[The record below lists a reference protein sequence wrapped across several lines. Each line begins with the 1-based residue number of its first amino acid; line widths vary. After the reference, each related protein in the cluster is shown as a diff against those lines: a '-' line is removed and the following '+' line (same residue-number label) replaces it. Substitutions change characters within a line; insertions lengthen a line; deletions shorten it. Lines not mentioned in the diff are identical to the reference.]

1 MGKEPSGVPQGTK
14 LDPGLFLQ
22 HFQHAEIVD
31 DTTVSETIPKGQQ
44 RKAQDL
50 VDLIHDRSKT
60 NLFEVNCDKTKELT
74 ISFSRQ
80 RPLFPRACIDRN
92 SIETVQCKK
101 LLGVMLNVN
110 LTYNDHI
117 EEIAT

>member
-1 MGKEPSGVPQGTK
+1 M
-14 LDPGLFLQ
+14 DPGLFLQ

-44 RKAQDL
+44 SKAQDL

-60 NLFEVNCDKTKELT
+60 NLFEVNCDKTKKLT

-80 RPLFPRACIDRN
+80 CPLFPRAGHVLTEI
-92 SIETVQCKK
+92 
-101 LLGVMLNVN
+101 LLSQFSAQSYLELCSML
-110 LTYNDHI
+110 T
-117 EEIAT
+117 

>member
-1 MGKEPSGVPQGTK
+1 MGKEPSGVPQGTTS
-14 LDPGLFLQ
+14 DPGLFLR

-31 DTTVSETIPKGQQ
+31 DTTVSETIPKGPR

-60 NLFEVNCDKTKELT
+60 NLFEVKCDKTKELT

-92 SIETVQCKK
+92 SIESVQCAK
-101 LLGVMLNVN
+101 LLGVTLNGN
-110 LTYNDHI
+110 LT
-117 EEIAT
+117 